1 MCKKQC
7 RDQNGFKC
15 HLTSETHQRQ
25 LLLFAENPD
34 TYLKEYSEEF
44 ENNFLKV
51 CFIGFCRSVDLSSI
65 FDQKAFLDSFEHF
78 LLHEIYFVWT
88 KFMR

>member
-25 LLLFAENPD
+25 LLLFAENSN

-51 CFIGFCRSVDLSSI
+51 VLYCSS
-65 FDQKAFLDSFEHF
+65 
-78 LLHEIYFVWT
+78 LLYRF
-88 KFMR
+88 FF

>member
-1 MCKKQC
+1 MGKYEKGTPKEIANRCKSKGLQKLRWFCQMCKKQC

-25 LLLFAENPD
+25 LLLFAENSD

-51 CFIGFCRSVDLSSI
+51 
-65 FDQKAFLDSFEHF
+65 
-78 LLHEIYFVWT
+78 
-88 KFMR
+88 

>member
-25 LLLFAENPD
+25 LLLFAENTE
-34 TYLKEYSEEF
+34 TYLKEYSVEF
-44 ENNFLKV
+44 ERNFLNV
-51 CFIGFCRSVDLSSI
+51 SL
-65 FDQKAFLDSFEHF
+65 F
-78 LLHEIYFVWT
+78 LLLNIIQTSVLLLLVRQLQVIQILQFVAG
-88 KFMR
+88 